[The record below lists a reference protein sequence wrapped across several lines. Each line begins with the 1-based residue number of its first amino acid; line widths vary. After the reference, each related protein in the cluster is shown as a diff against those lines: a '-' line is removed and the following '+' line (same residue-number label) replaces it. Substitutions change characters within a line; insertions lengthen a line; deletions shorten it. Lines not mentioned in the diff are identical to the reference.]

1 MAQRNSFLCGALH
14 SVNWLLLLL
23 CRLASRAMAVTNRV
37 SANEVMTDGDL
48 AKQYQSQL
56 NHLRHHLSRR
66 ESGEEQSVAVVS
78 LKQQVENLLA
88 ESEC

>member
-1 MAQRNSFLCGALH
+1 M
-14 SVNWLLLLL
+14 
-23 CRLASRAMAVTNRV
+23 TNRV

-56 NHLRHHLSRR
+56 TQLRHHLSRR

-78 LKQQVENLLA
+78 LKQQVRNLLA
-88 ESEC
+88 VTEFGI

>member
-1 MAQRNSFLCGALH
+1 
-14 SVNWLLLLL
+14 
-23 CRLASRAMAVTNRV
+23 MAVTNRV

-56 NHLRHHLSRR
+56 TQLRHHLSRR

-78 LKQQVENLLA
+78 LKQQVRNLLA
-88 ESEC
+88 VTEFGI

>member
-1 MAQRNSFLCGALH
+1 
-14 SVNWLLLLL
+14 
-23 CRLASRAMAVTNRV
+23 MAVTNRV

-56 NHLRHHLSRR
+56 TQLRHHLSRQ

-78 LKQQVENLLA
+78 LKQQVRNLLA
-88 ESEC
+88 VTEFGI